1 MAKKTRKGRTP
12 SRGALHWRLV
22 GTAIGLG
29 LWIAAS
35 SHANSP
41 EASSV
46 AGRVAPPELTAEQQ
60 PAAWLWLWGLPTLL
74 LLSLAGSARY
84 LAIKRRAAY
93 YDPLTGLPNR
103 TFFLIRLDRALTH
116 ASRKRACAVLCLK
129 LDRFQNLNSSMGHST
144 GDELLVEAAA
154 RLRASVRGRDTVAH
168 LAADEFAVLIE
179 GLKVTAAARVAAKR
193 IQARISEPFE
203 LTAIEVYTSAGMG
216 ISISH
221 GSYQNPE
228 HLLRDA
234 STAMHRSTAGGPG
247 SQRLFEPAM
256 HSRSMKILRLETE
269 LRRAIEEQELELY
282 YQPIYRL
289 PGGPLTGF
297 EALLR
302 WQHPEQGLL
311 LPGEFLDI
319 ADHTGFIQRIESWS
333 LPAACK
339 QLRAW
344 LDAFP
349 AAGRLSI
356 SVNLAGRQFLRG
368 DLLDLVADA
377 LASSSLEPS
386 QLCLEITE
394 NTIMEQPRR
403 VIEVLSRLRCHGV
416 ELYLDDF
423 GTGHSSLS
431 YLQRFPVTCLK
442 IDRSFVRR
450 ADRQPA
456 NAVILRTITELGHN
470 LGLEV
475 IAEGVETEGE
485 LAMVEQLGCEMAQGF
500 LLSEP
505 LTAKQVEQLLQS
517 CKPAISRSA

>member
-1 MAKKTRKGRTP
+1 MI
-12 SRGALHWRLV
+12 V
-22 GTAIGLG
+22 GIAIGLG
-29 LWIAAS
+29 LWVGAVSYANPPA
-35 SHANSP
+35 ANS
-41 EASSV
+41 V
-46 AGRVAPPELTAEQQ
+46 GGRVAAPEVAAAQQ
-60 PAAWLWLWGLPTLL
+60 PVSRLWLWGLPSLL

-84 LAIKRRAAY
+84 LTIKRRAAY

-103 TFFLIRLDRALTH
+103 TLFLLRLERALTH
-116 ASRKRACAVLCLK
+116 ASRERACAVLWLN

-144 GDELLVEAAA
+144 GDELLLEAAA
-154 RLRASVRGRDTVAH
+154 RLRASVRSRDIVAH

-179 GLKVTAAARVAAKR
+179 GLKVTAAARVAANR
-193 IQARISEPFE
+193 IQARLSEPFE
-203 LTAIEVYTSAGMG
+203 LSAIEVYTSAGVG

-221 GSYQNPE
+221 GSYMNPE
-228 HLLRDA
+228 HMLRDA
-234 STAMHRSTAGGPG
+234 STAMHRSKADGPG
-247 SQRLFEPAM
+247 SQRVFEPAM
-256 HSRSMKILRLETE
+256 HSRSMKILRLETQ

-289 PGGPLTGF
+289 PEGVLTGF

-319 ADHTGFIQRIESWS
+319 ADHTGFIQRIEAWS
-333 LPAACK
+333 LPAACR

-344 LDAFP
+344 LNAFP

-356 SVNLAGRQFLRG
+356 SVNLAGRQFLRR

-377 LASSSLEPS
+377 LEGSALEPS

-394 NTIMEQPRR
+394 NTIMQQPQR
-403 VIEVLSRLRCHGV
+403 VIEVLSQLRCHGV

-431 YLQRFPVTCLK
+431 NLQRFPVSCLK

-456 NAVILRTITELGHN
+456 NAMILRTITELGHN

-485 LAMVEQLGCEMAQGF
+485 LALVERLGCEMAQGF

-505 LTAKQVEQLLQS
+505 LTAEQVAQLLQS